1 MTFDTIIR
9 GGTIA
14 TASDTFS
21 CDVGITDGVVA
32 ALGKDLGSAKDI
44 VDASGKLVLP
54 GGIDS
59 HVHLSQPSGPGIVM
73 APGAHDALTARLI
86 EQAGFSACYMT
97 GAGTVGAL
105 LGLPDVGLITMT
117 EMVTNARYITRS
129 LSIPLISDAD
139 TGYGNAI
146 NVMRTVREYEAA
158 GVAGIHLEDQI
169 FPKKCGHMEGKA
181 LISLEEM
188 AGKIRAAC
196 EARQDPDFV
205 IIARTDSRAV
215 EGVEAAVRRAR
226 AYREAGADVIFPEA
240 PQSRDELAHFARE
253 IGGLLLANMTE
264 FGKTPLVPAAELE
277 RMGYRLVI
285 YPVTGLRVAHRAMQE
300 LFAQIKQTGGQEA
313 WLDRMAH
320 RRELYELVGL
330 PAIHA
335 AERRFG
341 S

>member
-1 MTFDTIIR
+1 MRTTTR
-9 GGTIA
+9 
-14 TASDTFS
+14 
-21 CDVGITDGVVA
+21 
-32 ALGKDLGSAKDI
+32 LRQLLKD
-44 VDASGKLVLP
+44 
-54 GGIDS
+54 
-59 HVHLSQPSGPGIVM
+59 PGIVM
-73 APGAHDALTARLI
+73 VPGAHDALTARLI

-105 LGLPDVGLITMT
+105 LGMPDVGLITMT
-117 EMVTNARYITRS
+117 EMVLNARYITRAV
-129 LSIPLISDAD
+129 SIPLISDAD

-181 LISLEEM
+181 LIPLEEM
-188 AGKIRAAC
+188 ASKIRAAC
-196 EARQDPDFV
+196 EAREDPDFV

-240 PQSRDELAHFARE
+240 PQSREELAYFARE

-277 RMGYRLVI
+277 QMGYRLVI
-285 YPVTGLRVAHRAMQE
+285 YPVSGLRIAHRAMQE
-300 LFAQIKQTGGQEA
+300 LFAQIKRTGSQEA
-313 WLDRMAH
+313 CLDRMAH
-320 RRELYELVGL
+320 RQELYELVGL

-335 AERRFG
+335 AERRFVG
-341 S
+341 

>member
-1 MTFDTIIR
+1 MRTTTR
-9 GGTIA
+9 
-14 TASDTFS
+14 
-21 CDVGITDGVVA
+21 
-32 ALGKDLGSAKDI
+32 LRQL
-44 VDASGKLVLP
+44 LE
-54 GGIDS
+54 
-59 HVHLSQPSGPGIVM
+59 GPGIVM
-73 APGAHDALTARLI
+73 VPGAHDALTARLV

-117 EMVTNARYITRS
+117 EMVMNARYLTRA

-146 NVMRTVREYEAA
+146 NVMRTVREYEGA
-158 GVAGIHLEDQI
+158 GVAGLHLEDQI

-181 LISLEEM
+181 LIPLEEM
-188 AGKIRAAC
+188 VGKIRAAR
-196 EARQDPDFV
+196 EAREDPDFV

-240 PQSRDELAHFARE
+240 PQSREELAHFARE
-253 IGGLLLANMTE
+253 IPGPLLANMTE

-285 YPVTGLRVAHRAMQE
+285 YPVSALRVAHRAVQE
-300 LFAQIKQTGGQEA
+300 LFAQIKQTGSQEA
-313 WLDRMAH
+313 WLERMAH
-320 RRELYELVGL
+320 RQELYELVGL